1 MVDYQL
7 TTFYYN
13 HCVNTSD
20 GGLLVDYV
28 FITMTVDT
36 SDGGL
41 LVDYVFIT
49 MTVSIPRLMDYLSIT
64 FKGYSQYQS
73 DTESYRLA

>member
-1 MVDYQL
+1 MADYYL
-7 TTFYYN
+7 NTFYYN

-20 GGLLVDYV
+20 DGLLVDYV

-49 MTVSIPRLMDYLSIT
+49 MTVSTPLMVDY
-64 FKGYSQYQS
+64 
-73 DTESYRLA
+73 

>member
-1 MVDYQL
+1 M
-7 TTFYYN
+7 TTFLLH

-28 FITMTVDT
+28 FITMTVNT
-36 SDGGL
+36 SDDGL

-49 MTVSIPRLMDYLSIT
+49 MTVNTSDGGLLDY
-64 FKGYSQYQS
+64 
-73 DTESYRLA
+73 

>member
-1 MVDYQL
+1 MTVSIPLMVEYYL

-28 FITMTVDT
+28 FITMTV
-36 SDGGL
+36 
-41 LVDYVFIT
+41 
-49 MTVSIPRLMDYLSIT
+49 SIPLMVEY
-64 FKGYSQYQS
+64 
-73 DTESYRLA
+73 